1 MSQPSTASG
10 PSIGVPRGTHAA
22 AQKVADNLSAILS
35 APPEPL
41 RGLNPD
47 DPRSFDFL
55 KGAPRS
61 QTDRSNYEPGG
72 GGVFGGGL
80 SAGKLAAYVLGGA
93 ALAGV
98 CVACYWAFVDD
109 GGKKRKRK

>member
-1 MSQPSTASG
+1 MSTSSG
-10 PSIGVPRGTHAA
+10 PSIGVPRGNTSA

-35 APPEPL
+35 APPEPF
-41 RGLNPD
+41 RGYDPT
-47 DPRSFDFL
+47 DPRSFEFL

-93 ALAGV
+93 ALAGLL
-98 CVACYWAFVDD
+98 VAGYFAFVDD